1 MSPEQSGR
9 AGRAWPIVLIVV
21 ILTLTTCCVAI
32 MSRRSAEAGVE
43 TSADADWPMV
53 LLQHLAFFVMVG
65 LFAWH
70 QRRVLV
76 FLIKLAGCN
85 WVIGSEI
92 MLLLAIV
99 YGAFGGFGVPEL
111 FWNDSTITVGVA
123 GFSAMLFLELAWC
136 AIYLADYSRP
146 TRSQHRRLEW
156 NRLEPFVV
164 VSGLPRLLRMPTQN
178 VSPLWQLGWF
188 LALACLPGLF
198 LLALPA
204 FLPAVRPSSH
214 PRVVEWTWLAGLVL
228 GVVVP
233 PILLCT
239 RPISFFVRQ
248 LRKGFGK
255 PMAPDRSGAVFHPR
269 VLLWLLGSVYVAALI
284 ADRFQPKWVVPAALL
299 CLLLAMI
306 AVAVAY
312 FLSFRSRTA
321 QVWTALLVLTTI
333 LLNGIQTY
341 DTCYRGLAP
350 YYPPDP
356 LRRLIRLP
364 SPFSGS
370 DSNTP
375 VKLVDYQEK
384 NVIRA
389 GREAAVQS
397 RTAIL
402 DAWKNSVGRQ
412 TGPGDPA
419 SARPI
424 LVAIAAAGGGLR
436 AGVWTAAVLDAIGNE
451 VPEFPKHVR
460 YVTGASG
467 GMVGAALFVTSRLRA
482 PAAGGLP
489 GTPPAVGGLA
499 NRLSNDYLSPITR
512 QYMLRDLP
520 FAIFP
525 WRQSYDRG
533 HALEDAMVNEGKLTE
548 LGYTFAQLLDA
559 ESQGQIPSLVFSP
572 MLVEDGRRLLISNLE
587 LDDITTIDGAVL
599 SEDRSESKSR
609 SEIGELIKRQTQKM
623 QKMQKR
629 RKNLEFRKIIA
640 IPAVEFFHL
649 FPQARDTFQ
658 VVTAVRMNATF
669 PVVTPTGVLPTDS
682 PRQVVDA
689 AYYDNYGVDLAS
701 ALIFAHREWIA
712 QNTAGVL
719 LVQIRA
725 FHNEMQLKVLDQPI
739 LSEGLVNTA
748 SNVTNILARGIRWLT
763 SPVTGI
769 AEAREANMYY
779 RNAGQVHVLD
789 QYFRERV
796 KSDPDFFKTVVFTC
810 DTEIKSTDEQ
820 QVETLNWHLSD
831 EEMAQIKKNMTSRDQ
846 NQIRLKKMT
855 AWWRQRGNAPRPA
868 NAR

>member
-1 MSPEQSGR
+1 
-9 AGRAWPIVLIVV
+9 
-21 ILTLTTCCVAI
+21 
-32 MSRRSAEAGVE
+32 
-43 TSADADWPMV
+43 MV
-53 LLQHLAFFVMVG
+53 LVQHVAFFVMVG

-76 FLIKLAGCN
+76 FLIKLAGRN

-99 YGAFGGFGVPEL
+99 YGAFGSFGVPEL
-111 FWNDSTITVGVA
+111 FWDDSTITVGVA
-123 GFSAMLFLELAWC
+123 GFSAMVFLELAWL
-136 AIYLADYSRP
+136 AIYLVDYSRP

-156 NRLEPFVV
+156 NRVEPFVV
-164 VSGLPRLLRMPTQN
+164 DSGLPRLLRMPTQD
-178 VSPLWQLGWF
+178 VSPRWQLGWF
-188 LALACLPGLF
+188 LAIACLPGLF

-204 FLPAVRPSSH
+204 FLPAVRPSSD

-228 GVVVP
+228 GVAVP
-233 PILLCT
+233 PILLFT

-255 PMAPDRSGAVFHPR
+255 PMAPDRSGAILRHPG

-284 ADRFQPKWVVPAALL
+284 ADRFQPRWIVPAALF

-306 AVAVAY
+306 AVAVAF
-312 FLSFRSRTA
+312 FLSFHSRTA

-333 LLNGIQTY
+333 LLNSIQTY
-341 DTCYRGLAP
+341 DPCYRGLAA
-350 YYPPDP
+350 YYPADP

-375 VKLVDYQEK
+375 VNLVDYQEK
-384 NVIRA
+384 NVRRA
-389 GREAAVQS
+389 GRETAVLS

-402 DAWKNSVGRQ
+402 DAWKNSVGRP

-424 LVAIAAAGGGLR
+424 LVAVATCGGALR

-467 GMVGAALFVTSRLRA
+467 GMVGAALFVTSRVCSS
-482 PAAGGLP
+482 AAGALP
-489 GTPPAVGGLA
+489 ETPPAMGGLA
-499 NRLSNDYLSPITR
+499 NRFANDYLSPITR
-512 QYMLRDLP
+512 QYILRDLP

-533 HALEDAMVNEGKLTE
+533 HALEDAMVDGGKLTE
-548 LGYTFAQLLDA
+548 LGYTFSQLLDA
-559 ESQGQIPSLVFSP
+559 ERQGQIPSLVFSP
-572 MLVEDGRRLLISNLE
+572 MLVEDGRRLLISNLD
-587 LDDITTIDGAVL
+587 LDDLTTIDGEDLL
-599 SEDRSESKSR
+599 SESH
-609 SEIGELIKRQTQKM
+609 SEIVKLIESET
-623 QKMQKR
+623 
-629 RKNLEFRKIIA
+629 RKKLLPRDSLEFRKINA
-640 IPAVEFFHL
+640 ISAVEFFRL

-689 AYYDNYGVDLAS
+689 GYYDNYGVDLAT
-701 ALIFAHREWIA
+701 ALIFAHRDWIA
-712 QNTAGVL
+712 KNTAGVL

-725 FHNEMQLKVLDQPI
+725 FRNEKQLKVLDQPI

-763 SPVTGI
+763 SPVTGL
-769 AEAREANMYY
+769 AEARQSVMHY
-779 RNAGQVHVLD
+779 RNDGQIDVLD
-789 QYFRERV
+789 HYFRDHV

-855 AWWRQRGNAPRPA
+855 AWWRQRGNSPRPA
-868 NAR
+868 STR

>member
-21 ILTLTTCCVAI
+21 ILALTTCCVAI

-53 LLQHLAFFVMVG
+53 LLQHVAFFLMVG

-76 FLIKLAGCN
+76 FLIKLAGRN
-85 WVIGSEI
+85 WAIGAEI

-123 GFSAMLFLELAWC
+123 GFSAMLFLELAWF

-146 TRSQHRRLEW
+146 TRSLHRRLEW
-156 NRLEPFVV
+156 NQVEPFVV
-164 VSGLPRLLRMPTQN
+164 DSGLPRLLRMPTQN

-188 LALACLPGLF
+188 LAIGCLPGLF

-204 FLPAVRPSSH
+204 FLPAVRPSSD
-214 PRVVEWTWLAGLVL
+214 PRVVEWTWLAGLIL
-228 GVVVP
+228 GVMVP
-233 PILLCT
+233 PILLVT

-255 PMAPDRSGAVFHPR
+255 PMAPDRPSAIFQPG
-269 VLLWLLGSVYVAALI
+269 VLLWLLGSIYVAALI
-284 ADRFQPKWVVPAALL
+284 VDWVQPRWVVPAALI

-306 AVAVAY
+306 AVAVAF

-389 GREAAVQS
+389 GREAAVQK

-424 LVAIAAAGGGLR
+424 LVAIAASGGGLR

-467 GMVGAALFVTSRLRA
+467 GMVGAALFVTSRVGA
-482 PAAGGLP
+482 PAAGALP
-489 GTPPAVGGLA
+489 GTPPAMGGLA
-499 NRLSNDYLSPITR
+499 NRFSNDYLGPITR
-512 QYMLRDLP
+512 QFILRDLP

-533 HALEDAMVNEGKLTE
+533 HALEDAMVNGGKLTE

-559 ESQGQIPSLVFSP
+559 ERQGQIPSLVFSP
-572 MLVEDGRRLLISNLE
+572 MLVEDGRRLLISNLD
-587 LDDITTIDGAVL
+587 LDDLTTIDGEDLL
-599 SEDRSESKSR
+599 SESR
-609 SEIGELIKRQTQKM
+609 SEIVELIKRET
-623 QKMQKR
+623 
-629 RKNLEFRKIIA
+629 RKKLLPRDSLEFRRINA
-640 IPAVEFFHL
+640 ISAVEFFRL

-669 PVVTPTGVLPTDS
+669 PVLTPTGVLPTDT

-689 AYYDNYGVDLAS
+689 GYYDNYGVDLAS
-701 ALIFAHREWIA
+701 ALIFAHRDWIA
-712 QNTAGVL
+712 KNTAGVL

-725 FHNEMQLKVLDQPI
+725 FRNEKQLKVLDQPI

-748 SNVTNILARGIRWLT
+748 SNVTNILERGIRWLT

-769 AEAREANMYY
+769 AEARDAIMHY
-779 RNAGQVHVLD
+779 RNDGQVDVLD
-789 QYFRERV
+789 HYFQDRI

-810 DTEIKSTDEQ
+810 DTEIRSTDEQ
-820 QVETLNWHLSD
+820 QVETLNWHLSE
-831 EEMAQIKKNMTSRDQ
+831 EEMAQIKKNMTSRNQ

-855 AWWRQRGNAPRPA
+855 AWWRQRGSSPRPA
-868 NAR
+868 STR

>member
-1 MSPEQSGR
+1 MNPEQSGR
-9 AGRAWPIVLIVV
+9 AGRAWPIVLIAV
-21 ILTLTTCCVAI
+21 ILALTTSCVWI
-32 MSRRSAEAGVE
+32 MSRQSAGSAVEASAELDKASTIVQHV
-43 TSADADWPMV
+43 AFV
-53 LLQHLAFFVMVG
+53 LMVG

-70 QRRVLV
+70 QRRVLA
-76 FLIKLAGCN
+76 FLIKLAVRN
-85 WVIGSEI
+85 WVIGAEI
-92 MLLLAIV
+92 VLLLAIV
-99 YGAFGGFGVPEL
+99 YGAFGSFGVPEL
-111 FWNDSTITVGVA
+111 FWDDSTITVGVA
-123 GFSAMLFLELAWC
+123 GFSAMLFLELAWL
-136 AIYLADYSRP
+136 AIYLVDYSRP
-146 TRSQHRRLEW
+146 TRSEHRRLEW
-156 NRLEPFVV
+156 NWVEPFVV
-164 VSGLPRLLRMPTQN
+164 DSGLPRLLRMPTQD
-178 VSPLWQLGWF
+178 VSPRWQLGWF
-188 LALACLPGLF
+188 LAIACLPGLF

-204 FLPAVRPSSH
+204 FLPAVRPSSD

-233 PILLCT
+233 PILLFT
-239 RPISFFVRQ
+239 RPISFFDRQ

-255 PMAPDRSGAVFHPR
+255 PMAPDRSGAIFQHPG
-269 VLLWLLGSVYVAALI
+269 VLLWLLGSVYVAVLI
-284 ADRFQPKWVVPAALL
+284 ADWFQRRWVVPAALF
-299 CLLLAMI
+299 CLLLALI
-306 AVAVAY
+306 AVAVAF

-333 LLNGIQTY
+333 LLNSIQTY
-341 DTCYRGLAP
+341 DPCYRGLAP

-375 VKLVDYQEK
+375 VNLVDYQEK
-384 NVIRA
+384 NVKRA

-424 LVAIAAAGGGLR
+424 LVAVATCGGALR

-467 GMVGAALFVTSRLRA
+467 GMVGAALFVTSRVGA
-482 PAAGGLP
+482 PVAGALP
-489 GTPPAVGGLA
+489 GTPPAMGGLA
-499 NRLSNDYLSPITR
+499 NRFSNDYLGPITR
-512 QYMLRDLP
+512 QFILRDLP

-533 HALEDAMVNEGKLTE
+533 HALEDAMVNGGKLTE

-559 ESQGQIPSLVFSP
+559 ERQGRIPSLVFSP
-572 MLVEDGRRLLISNLE
+572 MLVEDGRRLLISNLD
-587 LDDITTIDGAVL
+587 LDDLTTIDGEDLL
-599 SEDRSESKSR
+599 SESR
-609 SEIGELIKRQTQKM
+609 GEIVELIKRET
-623 QKMQKR
+623 
-629 RKNLEFRKIIA
+629 RKKLLPRDSLEFRKINA
-640 IPAVEFFHL
+640 ISAVEFFRL

-669 PVVTPTGVLPTDS
+669 PVLTSTGVLPTDS

-689 AYYDNYGVDLAS
+689 GYYDNYGVDLAS
-701 ALIFAHREWIA
+701 ALIFAHRDWIA
-712 QNTAGVL
+712 KNTAGVL

-725 FHNEMQLKVLDQPI
+725 FRNEKQLKVLDQPI

-763 SPVTGI
+763 SPVTGL
-769 AEAREANMYY
+769 AEAREAVMHY
-779 RNAGQVHVLD
+779 RNDGQIHVLD
-789 QYFRERV
+789 HYFRDRV

-810 DTEIKSTDEQ
+810 DTEIRSTDEQ

-855 AWWRQRGNAPRPA
+855 AWWRQRGSSPRPA
-868 NAR
+868 STR

>member
-9 AGRAWPIVLIVV
+9 AGGVWPIVLIAV
-21 ILTLTTCCVAI
+21 ILALTTCCVAI
-32 MSRRSAEAGVE
+32 MSRRSADAGVE
-43 TSADADWPMV
+43 TSADADGPMV
-53 LLQHLAFFVMVG
+53 LVQHVAFFAMVG

-76 FLIKLAGCN
+76 FLIKLAGRN

-99 YGAFGGFGVPEL
+99 YGALGSFGVPEL
-111 FWNDSTITVGVA
+111 FWDDSMLTVGVA
-123 GFSAMLFLELAWC
+123 GFSAMLFLELAWL
-136 AIYLADYSRP
+136 AIYLVDYSRP

-156 NRLEPFVV
+156 NWVEPFVV
-164 VSGLPRLLRMPTQN
+164 DSGLPRLLRMPTQD
-178 VSPLWQLGWF
+178 VSPRWQLGWF
-188 LALACLPGLF
+188 LAIACLPGLF

-204 FLPAVRPSSH
+204 FLPAVRPSSD

-233 PILLCT
+233 PILLFT

-255 PMAPDRSGAVFHPR
+255 PMAPDRSGALLRHPG
-269 VLLWLLGSVYVAALI
+269 VLLWLLGSVYGAALI
-284 ADRFQPKWVVPAALL
+284 ADQLQPRWIVPAALF

-306 AVAVAY
+306 AVAVAF
-312 FLSFRSRTA
+312 FLSFHSRTA

-333 LLNGIQTY
+333 LLNSIQTY
-341 DTCYRGLAP
+341 DPCYRGLER

-364 SPFSGS
+364 SPFSRS

-375 VKLVDYQEK
+375 VQLVDYQEK
-384 NVIRA
+384 NVRRA
-389 GREAAVQS
+389 GRETAVRN

-402 DAWKNSVGRQ
+402 DAWKKSVGRP

-424 LVAIAAAGGGLR
+424 LVAVATCGGALR

-467 GMVGAALFVTSRLRA
+467 GMVGAALFVTSRRWA
-482 PAAGGLP
+482 PAAGALP
-489 GTPPAVGGLA
+489 ETPPAMGGLA
-499 NRLSNDYLSPITR
+499 NRFASDYLSPITR
-512 QYMLRDLP
+512 QFILRDLP

-533 HALEDAMVNEGKLTE
+533 HALEDAMVHGGKLTE
-548 LGYTFAQLLDA
+548 LGSTFSQLLGA
-559 ESQGQIPSLVFSP
+559 ERQGQIPSLVFSP
-572 MLVEDGRRLLISNLE
+572 MLVEDGRRLLISNLD
-587 LDDITTIDGAVL
+587 LDDLTTIDGENLL
-599 SEDRSESKSR
+599 SESR
-609 SEIGELIKRQTQKM
+609 SEIVELIESETQKTL
-623 QKMQKR
+623 KPR
-629 RKNLEFRKIIA
+629 DSLEFRKINA
-640 IPAVEFFHL
+640 ISAVEFFRL

-689 AYYDNYGVDLAS
+689 GYYDNYGVDLAT
-701 ALIFAHREWIA
+701 ALIFAHRDWIA
-712 QNTAGVL
+712 NNTAGVL

-725 FHNEMQLKVLDQPI
+725 FRNEKQLKVLDEPI

-763 SPVTGI
+763 SPVTGL
-769 AEAREANMYY
+769 AEARQAVMHY
-779 RNAGQVHVLD
+779 RNDGQVDVLD
-789 QYFRERV
+789 HYFRDRV

-855 AWWRQRGNAPRPA
+855 AWWRQRGN
-868 NAR
+868 

>member
-1 MSPEQSGR
+1 M
-9 AGRAWPIVLIVV
+9 VLIVV
-21 ILTLTTCCVAI
+21 ILALTTCCVAI

-85 WVIGSEI
+85 WVISAEI

-123 GFSAMLFLELAWC
+123 GFSAMLFLELAWF

-146 TRSQHRRLEW
+146 TRSLHRRLEW
-156 NRLEPFVV
+156 NQVEPFVV
-164 VSGLPRLLRMPTQN
+164 DSGLPRLLRMPTQN

-188 LALACLPGLF
+188 LAIACLPGLF

-204 FLPAVRPSSH
+204 FLPAVRPSND
-214 PRVVEWTWLAGLVL
+214 PRVVEWTWLAGLVM
-228 GVVVP
+228 GVAVP

-255 PMAPDRSGAVFHPR
+255 PMAPDRPSAIFQPG
-269 VLLWLLGSVYVAALI
+269 VLLWLLGSIYVAALI
-284 ADRFQPKWVVPAALL
+284 VDWFQPRWVVPAALI

-306 AVAVAY
+306 AVAIAF
-312 FLSFRSRTA
+312 FLSFRSQTA

-384 NVIRA
+384 KDVNRA
-389 GREAAVQS
+389 GREAAVQK

-402 DAWKNSVGRQ
+402 DAWKNSVGRP

-424 LVAIAAAGGGLR
+424 LVAIAASGGGLR

-467 GMVGAALFVTSRLRA
+467 GMVGAALFVTSRVRA
-482 PAAGGLP
+482 HAAGGLP

-512 QYMLRDLP
+512 QYILRDLP

-533 HALEDAMVNEGKLTE
+533 HALEDAMVNGGKLTE

-599 SEDRSESKSR
+599 SEGRSESESR
-609 SEIGELIKRQTQKM
+609 SEIVELMKSETQKT
-623 QKMQKR
+623 QKR
-629 RKNLEFRKIIA
+629 RENLEFRKIIA
-640 IPAVEFFHL
+640 VPAVEFFHL

-725 FHNEMQLKVLDQPI
+725 FHNEMLLKVLDQPI

-748 SNVTNILARGIRWLT
+748 SNVTNILARGIRQLT

-769 AEAREANMYY
+769 AEAREAIMYY

-810 DTEIKSTDEQ
+810 DSKIMSTDEQ
-820 QVETLNWHLSD
+820 QVATLTWRLSD
-831 EEMAQIKKNMTSRDQ
+831 EEMAQIKNNMTSRNQ

-855 AWWRQRGNAPRPA
+855 AWWRQRGSSPRPA
-868 NAR
+868 STR

>member
-1 MSPEQSGR
+1 M
-9 AGRAWPIVLIVV
+9 VLIVV
-21 ILTLTTCCVAI
+21 ILALTTCCVAI
-32 MSRRSAEAGVE
+32 MSRRSAEAGVK

-53 LLQHLAFFVMVG
+53 LLQHVAFFLMVG

-123 GFSAMLFLELAWC
+123 GFSAMLFLELAWF

-146 TRSQHRRLEW
+146 TRSLHRRLEW
-156 NRLEPFVV
+156 NQVEPFVV
-164 VSGLPRLLRMPTQN
+164 DSGLPRLLRMPTQN

-188 LALACLPGLF
+188 LAIACLPGLF

-204 FLPAVRPSSH
+204 FLPAVRPSSD
-214 PRVVEWTWLAGLVL
+214 PRVVEWTWLAGLVM
-228 GVVVP
+228 GVAVP

-255 PMAPDRSGAVFHPR
+255 PMAPDRPSAIFQPG
-269 VLLWLLGSVYVAALI
+269 VLLWLLGSIYVAALI
-284 ADRFQPKWVVPAALL
+284 VDWVQPRWVVPAALI

-306 AVAVAY
+306 AVAVAF

-350 YYPPDP
+350 ITHPTRCAGSSGFPPRSREATAI
-356 LRRLIRLP
+356 RRSSLSITRRRMSSEQAGKP
-364 SPFSGS
+364 RC
-370 DSNTP
+370 
-375 VKLVDYQEK
+375 
-384 NVIRA
+384 RA
-389 GREAAVQS
+389 GRRFWMPG
-397 RTAIL
+397 RT
-402 DAWKNSVGRQ
+402 VFGRP

-424 LVAIAAAGGGLR
+424 LVVIAASGGGLR
-436 AGVWTAAVLDAIGNE
+436 AGVWAASVLDAIGNE

-467 GMVGAALFVTSRLRA
+467 GMVGAALFVTSRVRA

-512 QYMLRDLP
+512 QYILRDLP

-533 HALEDAMVNEGKLTE
+533 HALEDAMVNGGKLTE

-599 SEDRSESKSR
+599 SEGRSESESR
-609 SEIGELIKRQTQKM
+609 SEIVELIKSETQKT
-623 QKMQKR
+623 QKR
-629 RKNLEFRKIIA
+629 RENLEFRKIIA
-640 IPAVEFFHL
+640 VPAVEFFHL

-725 FHNEMQLKVLDQPI
+725 FHNEMLLKVLDQPI

-769 AEAREANMYY
+769 AEARDAIMHY
-779 RNAGQVHVLD
+779 RNAGQVDVLD

-810 DTEIKSTDEQ
+810 DSKIMSTDEQ
-820 QVETLNWHLSD
+820 QVATLTWRLSD
-831 EEMAQIKKNMTSRDQ
+831 EEMAEIKNNMTSRNQ

-855 AWWRQRGNAPRPA
+855 AWWRQRGSSPRPA
-868 NAR
+868 STR

>member
-1 MSPEQSGR
+1 MNPEQSGR
-9 AGRAWPIVLIVV
+9 AGRAWPMVLIVV
-21 ILTLTTCCVAI
+21 ILALTTCCVAI

-123 GFSAMLFLELAWC
+123 GFSAMLFLELAWF

-146 TRSQHRRLEW
+146 TRSLHRRLEW
-156 NRLEPFVV
+156 NQVEPFVV
-164 VSGLPRLLRMPTQN
+164 DSGLPRLLRMPTQN

-188 LALACLPGLF
+188 LAIACLPGLF

-204 FLPAVRPSSH
+204 FLPAVRPSSD

-228 GVVVP
+228 GVAVP

-255 PMAPDRSGAVFHPR
+255 PMAPDRPSAIFQPG
-269 VLLWLLGSVYVAALI
+269 VLLWLLGSIYVAALI
-284 ADRFQPKWVVPAALL
+284 VDWFQPRWVVPAALI

-306 AVAVAY
+306 AVAVAF

-333 LLNGIQTY
+333 LLNSIQTY
-341 DTCYRGLAP
+341 DPCYRGLEC

-364 SPFSGS
+364 SPFSRS

-375 VKLVDYQEK
+375 AKLVDYQEE
-384 NVIRA
+384 NVRRA
-389 GREAAVQS
+389 GREAAVRS
-397 RTAIL
+397 RTAVL
-402 DAWKNSVGRQ
+402 DAWKKSVGHP

-424 LVAIAAAGGGLR
+424 LVAVATCGGALR

-467 GMVGAALFVTSRLRA
+467 GMVGAALFVPSRVWS
-482 PAAGGLP
+482 PAAGALP
-489 GTPPAVGGLA
+489 ETSAAMGGLA
-499 NRLSNDYLSPITR
+499 NRFANDYLSPLTR
-512 QYMLRDLP
+512 RFILRDLP

-533 HALEDAMVNEGKLTE
+533 HALEDAMVHGGKLTE
-548 LGYTFAQLLDA
+548 LGSTFSQLLGA
-559 ESQGQIPSLVFSP
+559 ERQGQIPSLVFSP
-572 MLVEDGRRLLISNLE
+572 MLVEDGRRLLISNLD
-587 LDDITTIDGAVL
+587 LDDLTTIDGENLL
-599 SEDRSESKSR
+599 SESR
-609 SEIGELIKRQTQKM
+609 SEIVKLIESETQKTL
-623 QKMQKR
+623 KPR
-629 RKNLEFRKIIA
+629 DSLEFRKINA
-640 IPAVEFFHL
+640 ISAVEFFRL

-689 AYYDNYGVDLAS
+689 GYYDNYGVDLAT
-701 ALIFAHREWIA
+701 ALIFAHRDWIA
-712 QNTAGVL
+712 NNASGVL

-725 FHNEMQLKVLDQPI
+725 FRNEKQLKVLDEPI

-763 SPVTGI
+763 SPVTGL
-769 AEAREANMYY
+769 AEARQAVMHY
-779 RNAGQVHVLD
+779 RNDGQVNVLD
-789 QYFRERV
+789 HYFRDRV

>member
-21 ILTLTTCCVAI
+21 ILALTTCCVAI

-43 TSADADWPMV
+43 TSADADGPMV
-53 LLQHLAFFVMVG
+53 LVQHVAFFVMVG

-76 FLIKLAGCN
+76 FLIKLAGRN

-99 YGAFGGFGVPEL
+99 YGAFGSFGVPEL
-111 FWNDSTITVGVA
+111 FWDDSTITVGVA
-123 GFSAMLFLELAWC
+123 GFSAMLFLELAWF
-136 AIYLADYSRP
+136 AIYLVDYSRP
-146 TRSQHRRLEW
+146 TRSQRRRLGW
-156 NRLEPFVV
+156 NRVEPFVV
-164 VSGLPRLLRMPTQN
+164 DSGLPRLLRMPTQD
-178 VSPLWQLGWF
+178 VSPRWQLGWF
-188 LALACLPGLF
+188 LAIACLPGLF

-204 FLPAVRPSSH
+204 FLPAVRPSSD

-233 PILLCT
+233 PILLFT

-255 PMAPDRSGAVFHPR
+255 PMAPDRSGAILRHPG

-284 ADRFQPKWVVPAALL
+284 ADRFQPRWIVPAALF

-306 AVAVAY
+306 AVAVAF
-312 FLSFRSRTA
+312 FLSFHSRTA

-333 LLNGIQTY
+333 LLNSIQTY
-341 DTCYRGLAP
+341 DPCYRGLAP
-350 YYPPDP
+350 YYPADP

-370 DSNTP
+370 DSTTP
-375 VKLVDYQEK
+375 VNLVDYQEK
-384 NVIRA
+384 NVRRA
-389 GREAAVQS
+389 GRETAVRS

-402 DAWKNSVGRQ
+402 DAWKNSVGRP

-424 LVAIAAAGGGLR
+424 LVAVATCGGALR

-467 GMVGAALFVTSRLRA
+467 GMVGAALFVTSRVWA
-482 PAAGGLP
+482 PAAGALP
-489 GTPPAVGGLA
+489 ETPPAIGGLA
-499 NRLSNDYLSPITR
+499 NRFANDYLSPITR
-512 QYMLRDLP
+512 QFILRDLP

-533 HALEDAMVNEGKLTE
+533 HALEDAMVNGGKLTE
-548 LGYTFAQLLDA
+548 LGYTFSQLLGA
-559 ESQGQIPSLVFSP
+559 ERQGQIPSLVFSP
-572 MLVEDGRRLLISNLE
+572 MLVEDGRRLLISNLD
-587 LDDITTIDGAVL
+587 LDDLTTIDGEDLL
-599 SEDRSESKSR
+599 SESR
-609 SEIGELIKRQTQKM
+609 SEIVELIESETRQKLLP
-623 QKMQKR
+623 R
-629 RKNLEFRKIIA
+629 DSLEFRKINA
-640 IPAVEFFHL
+640 ISAVEFFRL

-669 PVVTPTGVLPTDS
+669 PVVTPAGVLPTDS

-689 AYYDNYGVDLAS
+689 GYYDNYGVDLAS

-725 FHNEMQLKVLDQPI
+725 FRNEKQLKVLDQPV

-763 SPVTGI
+763 SPVTGL
-769 AEAREANMYY
+769 AEARQAVMHY
-779 RNAGQVHVLD
+779 RNDGQVDVLD
-789 QYFRERV
+789 HYFRDRV